1 MYWVDLAEGS
11 GQVVGST
18 GFHNV
23 RGIYWLTEAIVAVV
37 AALRN
42 ADDVD
47 NVLEQNWS
55 YVSQLRSSIS
65 LPANKNFQ
73 INLYIL
79 FV

>member
-47 NVLEQNWS
+47 NVLEQNW
-55 YVSQLRSSIS
+55 
-65 LPANKNFQ
+65 
-73 INLYIL
+73 
-79 FV
+79 